1 MDVFS
6 FRDRVVDDYG
16 QFSRSFT
23 QIKAPDLRDF
33 VDGRYGAG
41 EYWPSPLIQLNPSV
55 VGGGSISQLVQ
66 EGLLH
71 PECSRIFRWG
81 KAASNQ
87 GRGDGVELLLHRHQ
101 REAIA
106 IARAGGSLAS
116 VLPARPPSRTWM
128 TCSTSN
134 GRAPRKPPRP
144 PARSLPSAASSQ
156 KKPCANGT
164 APANPSA
171 APMPSN
177 A

>member
-16 QFSRSFT
+16 QFSAASPRSRRPT
-23 QIKAPDLRDF
+23 CATSSMAAM
-33 VDGRYGAG
+33 GRASTG
-41 EYWPSPLIQLNPSV
+41 PPLIKLNPSF

-128 TCSTSN
+128 TCSTPN

-144 PARSLPSAASSQ
+144 PERSLPSAASSQ
-156 KKPCANGT
+156 KKPSANGT
-164 APANPSA
+164 ATANPSA
-171 APMPSN
+171 APMRWGV
-177 A
+177 